1 MPDIKM
7 VATDLDG
14 TFFDDQKQI
23 NAEKFDRVLTYFEE
37 HGLRFVIA
45 TGNDKRVVDRVFADF
60 YGRYDYVIN
69 NGAVVIDANQTRYRE
84 ATLSMGDIVLI
95 TETLLNADVTWRAGL
110 VYTGEHG
117 SYMHETFKGV
127 GERFHFLEFYVP
139 SLTFIQDLA
148 HMAED
153 HIYKISFDCLP
164 EEADGL
170 IALFNERY
178 GDRLHATTSG
188 YGSVDVIPANVNKA
202 TGMTY
207 LLDAFDITP
216 EEVMAFG
223 DGMNDYEML
232 QHVGVPI
239 AMPNGEQRLI
249 NEFGLAVNDNNHD
262 GVLDTIINR
271 LNIK

>member
-1 MPDIKM
+1 MVDIKM

-14 TFFDDQKQI
+14 TFFDDEKHI
-23 NAEKFDRVLTYFEE
+23 NGEKFDRVLTHFEE
-37 HGLRFVIA
+37 NGLRFVIA

-69 NGAVVIDANQTRYRE
+69 NGGVVIDADQKQYRD
-84 ATLSMGDIVLI
+84 ATLSMSDVVLI

-110 VYTGEHG
+110 VYTGEKG
-117 SYMHETFKGV
+117 SYMHEDFRGV

-139 SLTFIQDLA
+139 TLKFIQELA
-148 HMAED
+148 HMSED
-153 HIYKISFDCLP
+153 KIHKISFDCLP
-164 EEADGL
+164 EEAEGL
-170 IALFNERY
+170 MALFNDQY
-178 GDRLHATTSG
+178 SDRLYATTSG

-207 LLDAFDITP
+207 LLDAFDVKP

-232 QHVGVPI
+232 KHVGVPI
-239 AMPNGEQRLI
+239 AMPHGEKRLI
-249 NEFGLAVNDNNHD
+249 EEFELAVNDNNHD
-262 GVLDTIINR
+262 GVLDTIIER